1 MKFTGERYGTFL
13 PITEIARLTRAELKT
28 LFPDWK
34 FSVRTK
40 KFSGGRSMD
49 VSLQA
54 GPESPFA
61 TLKVAPDPMFPDYP
75 HPDHDGGYLQ
85 VNEIAV
91 REVDGRWWHYRY
103 ELTEKGAEIIK
114 EMARVANLWNR
125 KDIEIQSDYFNVSY
139 WVHLEI
145 GQWDKPFERRM

>member
-61 TLKVAPDPMFPDYP
+61 TLKVAPDPMFPD
-75 HPDHDGGYLQ
+75 LL
-85 VNEIAV
+85 NI
-91 REVDGRWWHYRY
+91 
-103 ELTEKGAEIIK
+103 
-114 EMARVANLWNR
+114 
-125 KDIEIQSDYFNVSY
+125 
-139 WVHLEI
+139 HLRPPRSLPPTSAMCS
-145 GQWDKPFERRM
+145 QASPFWRSRSAG